1 MAGENIL
8 REVEARGVRYC
19 NLEFTDVVGMAKAV
33 TIPVEQLPACLAEGR
48 WFDGASLEGF
58 ARVAESD
65 MYLRP
70 DPATFSV
77 IPWEPARA
85 RIQCNVMQPDG
96 TPFEGDPRARLRHA
110 IDHAARL
117 GFRYQVAPEIEFFLL
132 RASAG
137 EDQGHIAP
145 FDRGSYFDLIGETAT
160 QFWRELMSTLEEL
173 RVPVESSHH
182 EAADGQF
189 EIDLAMLDAMPAAD
203 AIMASKLAI
212 KAIAAHHGLLAT
224 FMPKPLPGVNG
235 SGMHIHQRLMDV
247 HGDVNRCAAPDTQEY
262 GLSEIGL
269 RFIAGLLAHAG
280 GMSAILS
287 PLVNSYKRLVPSY
300 EAPVEIN
307 WGHHN
312 QDMLVRVPLLSAR
325 RAGDVRIEIRSP
337 DPSCNPYLA
346 LTVLLASGLDG
357 IERELDCPPPGK
369 EFRRRQGTA
378 HRRDMSDYLLPAS
391 LASAL
396 DRMEA
401 DPLMREALGP
411 LISDEFLD
419 AKWQEWDDYRQEV
432 SPWEIRRYLS
442 LF

>member
-1 MAGENIL
+1 
-8 REVEARGVRYC
+8 
-19 NLEFTDVVGMAKAV
+19 
-33 TIPVEQLPACLAEGR
+33 
-48 WFDGASLEGF
+48 
-58 ARVAESD
+58 
-65 MYLRP
+65 
-70 DPATFSV
+70 
-77 IPWEPARA
+77 
-85 RIQCNVMQPDG
+85 
-96 TPFEGDPRARLRHA
+96 
-110 IDHAARL
+110 
-117 GFRYQVAPEIEFFLL
+117 
-132 RASAG
+132 
-137 EDQGHIAP
+137 
-145 FDRGSYFDLIGETAT
+145 
-160 QFWRELMSTLEEL
+160 LMSALEEL
-173 RVPVESSHH
+173 HVPVESSHH

-189 EIDLAMLDAMPAAD
+189 EIDLAMLDTLPAAD
-203 AIMASKLAI
+203 AIMATKLAI

-235 SGMHIHQRLMDV
+235 SGMHIHQRLIDIQSEA
-247 HGDVNRCAAPDTQEY
+247 NCCAAPDNQEY

-269 RFIAGLLAHAG
+269 RFIAGLLAHAS

-312 QDMLVRVPLLSAR
+312 QDMLVRVPLLSSR

-369 EFRRRQGTA
+369 EFRRRQGA
-378 HRRDMSDYLLPAS
+378 VHRRDMSGYLLPAS

-396 DRMEA
+396 DAMEA

-411 LISDEFLD
+411 LIADEFLD
-419 AKWQEWDDYRQEV
+419 AKWQEWDDYRHDV
-432 SPWEIRRYLS
+432 TPWEIRRYLL